1 MRTFDCLL
9 DTFFSKHLSGSSLSL
24 LQQWTCIL
32 CSKKLWMLP
41 ASGQISACC
50 ILLEIKINQ
59 CTIELPTSA
68 RAVPAHR
75 AVGGE
80 LCRVQPHSAVPGQ
93 ELWKPGGETSQAQT
107 FMASRVSVSFPCPL
121 QRWIDQECEPF
132 GRAAEGKSK
141 YTLLLWWLSRLLHRF
156 VCSPYAGFRTVRN

>member
-9 DTFFSKHLSGSSLSL
+9 DTFSSKHLSGSSLSL

-41 ASGQISACC
+41 ASGQISACY

-68 RAVPAHR
+68 RAVPAHW
-75 AVGGE
+75 AAGGE
-80 LCRVQPHSAVPGQ
+80 QCLARSFGNLVREQVKLKPSWPPG
-93 ELWKPGGETSQAQT
+93 
-107 FMASRVSVSFPCPL
+107 SVSFPRPL
-121 QRWIDQECEPF
+121 QRWTDQECEPF
-132 GRAAEGKSK
+132 GRAAQGRSK
-141 YTLLLWWLSRLLHRF
+141 YTWLLWWLSRLLHRF
-156 VCSPYAGFRTVRN
+156 VCSHYAGFGTVSN